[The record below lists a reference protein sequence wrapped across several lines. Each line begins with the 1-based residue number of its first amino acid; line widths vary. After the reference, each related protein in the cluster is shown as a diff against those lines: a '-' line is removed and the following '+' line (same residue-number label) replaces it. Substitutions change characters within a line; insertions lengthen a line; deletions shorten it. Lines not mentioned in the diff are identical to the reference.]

1 MKRGGTDL
9 KAFILAA
16 GLGTRL
22 RPLTEEISKPMVPIV
37 NKPVMEHIIELL
49 AFHRIIDVI
58 ANLHY
63 HADAIR
69 GYFGGGSR
77 WGVNITYSMEETLL
91 GTAGG
96 VRSAK
101 EVLGKETFLV
111 ISGDALTD
119 INLSELVRF
128 HKEKK
133 GIATMVLTE
142 VDDPSKY
149 GVVVTNGSGR
159 IVRFQEKPPQGKAKS
174 RLANSGIYVFEPE
187 IFGYIPKG
195 VFYDFG
201 RDLFPLFLEEGL
213 DFYGF
218 THNDYWNDVGSLEEY
233 QRGNFDAL
241 EGKVR
246 VNIPGNSLKESIWV
260 GDNCEIQEG
269 VILVGPICM
278 GGNCLVK
285 KNAKL
290 LGPLIIGDNTIIDE
304 GAVLYK
310 GIKWGDGYIG
320 KDASLIGSIIAR
332 FTQIKD
338 KVAVMEDAVIGRG
351 CVIGGGSVIHPS
363 VRIGPDHVIDINSQ
377 VKEHIV

>member
-1 MKRGGTDL
+1 M

-49 AFHRIIDVI
+49 ASHKITEVF

-63 HADAIR
+63 YADAIS
-69 GYFGGGSR
+69 GYFGDGSK
-77 WGVNITYSMEETLL
+77 WNVNITYSYEETLL

-101 EVLGKETFLV
+101 EVLSNETFLV
-111 ISGDALTD
+111 VSGDALTD
-119 INLSELVRF
+119 INLTGLIEF
-128 HKEKK
+128 HKKK
-133 GIATMVLTE
+133 GGIATVLLTE

-149 GVVVTNGSGR
+149 GVVIINSDNR
-159 IVRFQEKPPQGKAKS
+159 ISRFQEKPPQGKAKS

-187 IFGYIPKG
+187 IFDYIPEG
-195 VFYDFG
+195 VFFDFG
-201 RDLFPLFLEEGL
+201 RDLFPFFLKEGI

-218 THNDYWNDVGSLEEY
+218 CHNDYWNDVGSLEEY

-241 EGKVR
+241 EGKVK
-246 VNIPGNSLKESIWV
+246 VKIPGTQIKENIWV
-260 GDNCEIQEG
+260 GENCEIQEDAF
-269 VILVGPICM
+269 LVGPICI
-278 GGNCLVK
+278 GQNCLVR

-290 LGPLIIGDNTIIDE
+290 LGPLIIGNNMIIDE

-320 KDASLIGSIIAR
+320 KDASLMGSIIAHS
-332 FTQIKD
+332 TEIKD
-338 KVAVMEDAVIGRG
+338 GVAVMEDAVIGRG
-351 CVIGGGSVIHPS
+351 CIIGGGSVIHPS
-363 VRIGPDHVIDINSQ
+363 VRISSDQIIKVNTQ
-377 VKEHIV
+377 VKKHIV

>member
-1 MKRGGTDL
+1 
-9 KAFILAA
+9 
-16 GLGTRL
+16 
-22 RPLTEEISKPMVPIV
+22 MVPIV

-49 AFHRIIDVI
+49 ASHGMTQVI
-58 ANLHY
+58 ANLHCY
-63 HADAIR
+63 AEAIQ
-69 GYFGGGSR
+69 GYFDDGSK
-77 WGVNITYSMEETLL
+77 WGVNITYSMEKSLL

-119 INLSELVRF
+119 INLTELVKF
-128 HKEKK
+128 HKKKK

-149 GVVVTNGSGR
+149 GVVVTSGSGR

-187 IFGYIPKG
+187 IFGYIPEG

-213 DFYGF
+213 DLYGF
-218 THNDYWNDVGSLEEY
+218 THSDYWNDVGSLEEY

-246 VNIPGNSLKESIWV
+246 VNIPGDLIKEDIWV
-260 GDNCEIQEG
+260 GGNCEIQEG

-278 GGNCLVK
+278 GANCLVK
-285 KNAKL
+285 KNSKL

-320 KDASLIGSIIAR
+320 KDASLIGSIIAHS
-332 FTQIKD
+332 TQIKD
-338 KVAVMEDAVIGRG
+338 KVAVMEDAVIGHG

-363 VRIGPDHVIDINSQ
+363 VRIASDHVIDINSQ

>member
-1 MKRGGTDL
+1 M

-37 NKPVMEHIIELL
+37 NKPVMEHIIDLL
-49 AFHRIIDVI
+49 AAHQITEIY

-63 HADAIR
+63 HADAIL
-69 GYFGGGSR
+69 GHFDDGAK
-77 WGVNITYSMEETLL
+77 WDVNIIYSMEDTLL

-96 VRSAK
+96 VGSAK
-101 EVLGKETFLV
+101 QALGKETFLV

-119 INLSELVRF
+119 INLTELVKF

-133 GIATMVLTE
+133 GIATIVLTE
-142 VDDPSKY
+142 IDDPSKY
-149 GVVVTNGSGR
+149 GVVITDRSSR
-159 IVRFQEKPPQGKAKS
+159 IVKFQEKPLQGKAKS

-187 IFGYIPKG
+187 IFDYIPEG

-201 RDLFPLFLEEGL
+201 RDLFPLFLKKGI

-218 THNDYWNDVGSLEEY
+218 CHNDYWNDVGSLEEY

-241 EGKVR
+241 EGKVK
-246 VNIPGNSLKESIWV
+246 VNIPGTRIKENIWV
-260 GDNCEIQEG
+260 GENCEIQEG
-269 VILVGPICM
+269 VLLVGPICM
-278 GGNCLVK
+278 GENCLVK

-290 LGPLIIGDNTIIDE
+290 LGPLIIGDNMVIDE
-304 GAVLYK
+304 GAVLYR

-320 KDASLIGSIIAR
+320 KDASLIGSIIAYY
-332 FTQIKD
+332 TEIKD
-338 KVAVMEDAVIGRG
+338 GVAVMEDAVIGRG
-351 CVIGGGSVIHPS
+351 CIIGGGSVIHSS
-363 VRIGPDHVIDINSQ
+363 VRISSDQIIKVNSQ